1 MMMHSVNV
9 RMMEIKWLH
18 ANDKDFLSLVEI
30 LNDTK
35 NKAILR
41 TEFVSSLL
49 SGYWDRY
56 FEQIF

>member
-1 MMMHSVNV
+1 
-9 RMMEIKWLH
+9 MMEIKWLH
-18 ANDKDFLSLVEI
+18 ACNRDFLSLVEI

-49 SGYWDRY
+49 SGYWERY
-56 FEQIF
+56 CEQIF